1 VKART
6 RFLIDHFF
14 PVDNLTHS
22 LVGLAAAKAGLE
34 RKSAYATFV
43 CVVAANL
50 PDIDIVTLARGPS
63 VYLAN
68 HRGITHSIVGTLAL
82 GVAFPLLFFAAE
94 RSVAGLRRREP
105 RASLKG
111 LLICSLLLSA
121 SHPLLDLMN
130 NYGLR
135 PFLPWSGRWFYGDI
149 LFIADPWI
157 WLTLGGACFLL
168 TAKTKLRVAA
178 WGALALALTLFLFVS
193 SGRFGPGVP
202 LEIYAIW
209 LAGIA
214 AVLVL
219 DKLKA
224 AERWGGASV
233 AGASLA
239 LVAAYCGALAFAHAR
254 ALEESKVAAGD
265 LAQGGETVAR
275 VAAMPTAANPFAWRC
290 VADTDRSTFR
300 FDLRLGAGVE
310 DARDLFRIEKP
321 EGEASELVRR
331 ASADERARVLLDFAR
346 FPVERVRRRDD
357 GAAVVDFADLRFTEP
372 GTRQRAGSFALE
384 VEVPPG
390 R

>member
-1 VKART
+1 
-6 RFLIDHFF
+6 
-14 PVDNLTHS
+14 VDNLTHS

-34 RKSAYATFV
+34 RTTPYATFA

-50 PDIDIVTLARGPS
+50 PDVDIVTLTRGPN

-94 RSVAGLRRREP
+94 RLVAKLRRREP

-111 LLICSLLLSA
+111 LLICSLLLIA

-135 PFLPWSGRWFYGDI
+135 PFLPWSGRWVYGDI

-157 WLTLGGACFLL
+157 WLALGGACFLL
-168 TAKTKLRVAA
+168 TAKTWPRVLA
-178 WGALALALTLFLFVS
+178 WGALAAAMTLFLFAS

-202 LEIYAIW
+202 AAIYAIW

-214 AVLVL
+214 VFVALFV
-219 DKLKA
+219 LKA
-224 AERWGGASV
+224 AERWGASV
-233 AGASLA
+233 A
-239 LVAAYCGALAFAHAR
+239 LVALAFLVAYCGALAFAHSR
-254 ALEESKVAAGD
+254 ALEESKVAAGN
-265 LAQGGETVAR
+265 LAQGGETVMR

-300 FDLRLGAGVE
+300 FDLRLGEGRE
-310 DARDLFRIEKP
+310 DTRDVFRVVKP
-321 EGEASELVRR
+321 EGEARELVRR
-331 ASADERARVLLDFAR
+331 ASADERARVLLNFAR
-346 FPVERVRRRDD
+346 FPVELVRDNGD
-357 GAAVVDFADLRFTEP
+357 GTAVVDFADLRFTEP
-372 GTRQRAGSFALE
+372 GARGRVGGFALE
-384 VEVPPG
+384 VEVPPE